1 MKFTLNSSDRNSFIC
16 SLSKIEEGKK
26 WFGFIYHSKQLKY
39 YSINCLMNGLKIE
52 IGQCAL
58 KSIDSNLD
66 CSFFIH
72 PEYRRLGLARSFVR
86 YMINKNENIRFTV
99 SQFNQPS
106 KALFSSIQE
115 LKVIRCEME
124 IRTMIYGN
132 PVDINDR
139 LN

>member
-26 WFGFIYHSKQLKY
+26 WFSFIYHSKQLKY

-72 PEYRRLGLARSFVR
+72 PEYRRLGLARSFILQ
-86 YMINKNENIRFTV
+86 MINTKENLRFTV
-99 SQFNQPS
+99 SNFNHPS
-106 KALFSSIQE
+106 ISLFNSLRE
-115 LKVIRCEME
+115 LKVIAYEVENKTR
-124 IRTMIYGN
+124 IYG
-132 PVDINDR
+132 
-139 LN
+139 